1 MGLVKE
7 LISGKDGVVRGAKL
21 RIGGKGKP
29 EFLNRPLQK
38 FYPFEV
44 RCADLGSRRQE
55 TDREKREEDGGE
67 YLPPSRARRAAAK
80 DAEWKTRFMLDSE

>member
-7 LISGKDGVVRGAKL
+7 LFSGKDGVIRGAKL
-21 RIGGKGKP
+21 GIGGKGKP

-38 FYPFEV
+38 LYPFEV
-44 RCADLGSRRQE
+44 RFVDVSSSRQE

-67 YLPPSRARRAAAK
+67 YLPPSRARRASAE